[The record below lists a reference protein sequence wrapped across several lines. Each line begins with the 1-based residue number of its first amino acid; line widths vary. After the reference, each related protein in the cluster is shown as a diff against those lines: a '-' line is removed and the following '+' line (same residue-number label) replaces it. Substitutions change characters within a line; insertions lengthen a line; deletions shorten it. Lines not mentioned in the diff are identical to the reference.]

1 MLNIMPLTEK
11 YDTYVVIAS
20 EKLLNR
26 FYNIQ
31 LHRQYQNNIV
41 IILKIYP
48 DISVNVFFNFNIL
61 QVII

>member
-1 MLNIMPLTEK
+1 MPLTEK

-48 DISVNVFFNFNIL
+48 DISVNVFFNFNFL

>member
-48 DISVNVFFNFNIL
+48 DISVNVFFNFNFL